1 MIAMS
6 DEYQL
11 FIRLAVALA
20 IGLLIGVERGWQE
33 RGAPEGSRV
42 AGVRTYTLLGLLGG
56 VSGLLAEQLG
66 GLCLGLIFVG
76 LAGVLT
82 AAHVVDRR
90 QHKDVG
96 ITSLVASLIT
106 FVLGAMAALG
116 ELAASASAAVVTTL
130 LLGYKPLI
138 HQWVSALERKDLSA
152 GLTLLLIS
160 VVLLPLLP
168 NQGYGPWQAL
178 NPYEIWWMVV
188 LIASIS
194 FAGYYAIKL
203 MGKRRGTLFTGLF
216 GGLAS
221 STALT
226 LHFSRLARDG
236 SDMTL
241 MLAAGILVACGTM
254 FPRMLLVATLIN
266 PALLQPL
273 LWPAL
278 VMALI
283 TYSAAAWYCWSARQ
297 AAEIPAARGRPR
309 HRRLRHDPRRRPHPA
324 RRLRRQGLAVAAA
337 DPRASADLRPGALR
351 PGGAHRRPARSP
363 ASTRAD
369 PAGLLRQPRVPWHY
383 ERSPSWSRPRSHMD
397 GDSFC
402 AYCARMKRGIMY
414 RICREQGYN
423 VLALAQ
429 HLDDLA
435 ESLMMS
441 MFHGGQLR
449 TMKAHYRNDAG
460 DVRIIRPLVYCRER
474 QTAAYADAA
483 GLPVVPDS
491 CPACFSM
498 PTRRDQMKAPAG
510 RAGGRQPAPVRQ
522 HAAGHA
528 AADAGRKRWASTCQ
542 SVSVATRI
550 MQEGP
555 PWVRAC
561 PAAPGLST
569 QGMLSQSLTSRW
581 LWP

>member
-6 DEYQL
+6 DEHQI

-42 AGVRTYTLLGLLGG
+42 AGVRTYTLIGLLGG

-66 GLCLGLIFVG
+66 GFTLGLIFIA
-76 LAGVLT
+76 LAGALT
-82 AAHVVDRR
+82 AAHILDQR
-90 QHKDVG
+90 QDTDVG
-96 ITSLVASLIT
+96 ITSLVASLLT

-138 HQWVSALERKDLSA
+138 HRWVSALERKDLSA

-203 MGKRRGTLFTGLF
+203 VGKRRGTLFTGLF

-226 LHFSRLARDG
+226 LHFSRLARED
-236 SDMTL
+236 SAMTP
-241 MLAAGILVACGTM
+241 MLAPAILVACGTM

-273 LWPAL
+273 LWPAA

-283 TYSAAAWYCWSARQ
+283 TY
-297 AAEIPAARGRPR
+297 
-309 HRRLRHDPRRRPHPA
+309 
-324 RRLRRQGLAVAAA
+324 
-337 DPRASADLRPGALR
+337 ASAGWYWYA
-351 PGGAHRRPARSP
+351 
-363 ASTRAD
+363 
-369 PAGLLRQPRVPWHY
+369 QPRVG
-383 ERSPSWSRPRSHMD
+383 
-397 GDSFC
+397 GDAEALLDNPLELKAALSFG
-402 AYCARMKRGIMY
+402 AL
-414 RICREQGYN
+414 
-423 VLALAQ
+423 LALIMLVAQ
-429 HLDDLA
+429 GLKSWLGDGGMLLLA
-435 ESLMMS
+435 AVSGITDVDAINLTLSRMSQDELPVALAVSAIVIAAAVNSLVKGMIATGI
-441 MFHGGQLR
+441 GGRALGLR
-449 TMKAHYRNDAG
+449 VAL
-460 DVRIIRPLVYCRER
+460 PLLG
-474 QTAAYADAA
+474 A
-483 GLPVVPDS
+483 GL
-491 CPACFSM
+491 
-498 PTRRDQMKAPAG
+498 AG
-510 RAGGRQPAPVRQ
+510 ILVTWRPF
-522 HAAGHA
+522 
-528 AADAGRKRWASTCQ
+528 W
-542 SVSVATRI
+542 
-550 MQEGP
+550 
-555 PWVRAC
+555 
-561 PAAPGLST
+561 
-569 QGMLSQSLTSRW
+569 
-581 LWP
+581 

>member
-1 MIAMS
+1 MS

-66 GLCLGLIFVG
+66 GVCLGLIFVG

-90 QHKDVG
+90 EHKDVG

-116 ELAASASAAVVTTL
+116 EIAASASAAVVTTL

-138 HQWVSALERKDLSA
+138 HQWVSALERRDLSA

-203 MGKRRGTLFTGLF
+203 VGKRRGTLFTGLF

-226 LHFSRLARDG
+226 LYFSRLARKEPE
-236 SDMTL
+236 MTPV
-241 MLAAGILVACGTM
+241 LATGILVACGTM

-273 LWPAL
+273 LGPAA

-283 TYSAAAWYCWSARQ
+283 TYGAAAWLFWDASPCDGGGPEALLDNPLEFK
-297 AAEIPAARGRPR
+297 AALSFGALLAMIMLLARGLKNWLGDAGMLLLAAVSGITDVDAINLTLSRMSQDELP
-309 HRRLRHDPRRRPHPA
+309 LT
-324 RRLRRQGLAVAAA
+324 LAVSAIVIAAA
-337 DPRASADLRPGALR
+337 VNSLVKGMISTAIGGRSLGVRVAL
-351 PGGAHRRPARSP
+351 PLLG
-363 ASTRAD
+363 
-369 PAGLLRQPRVPWHY
+369 AGLT
-383 ERSPSWSRPRSHMD
+383 
-397 GDSFC
+397 
-402 AYCARMKRGIMY
+402 GI
-414 RICREQGYN
+414 
-423 VLALAQ
+423 L
-429 HLDDLA
+429 
-435 ESLMMS
+435 
-441 MFHGGQLR
+441 
-449 TMKAHYRNDAG
+449 
-460 DVRIIRPLVYCRER
+460 
-474 QTAAYADAA
+474 
-483 GLPVVPDS
+483 
-491 CPACFSM
+491 
-498 PTRRDQMKAPAG
+498 
-510 RAGGRQPAPVRQ
+510 
-522 HAAGHA
+522 
-528 AADAGRKRWASTCQ
+528 
-542 SVSVATRI
+542 
-550 MQEGP
+550 
-555 PWVRAC
+555 
-561 PAAPGLST
+561 
-569 QGMLSQSLTSRW
+569 LTW
-581 LWP
+581 WPFR